1 MLLMYKLKV
10 TAMRLGILVS
20 VFILVFSSVLLVRAQ
35 YSDIING
42 LTNAIMPAVSGSS
55 SYKGYVEA
63 DYTQG
68 VGNYKSNFMTVCTSQ
83 GYKFTPWFYMGA
95 GIGVD
100 LLWSTVQAGWGD
112 GWSDQSPEWYN
123 HEKTESAVMI
133 PVFTDFRF
141 NFGSQTSPSFFV
153 NLRAGAA
160 FLCSDSYVKIKNG
173 YLTNNSYFYLQ
184 PSVGIRIPVSI
195 TKPRQAVNVGLHYRL
210 MTSDYWC
217 GWEHNAVINGLG
229 ANISYEW

>member
-1 MLLMYKLKV
+1 MRTKNILFTILLGLM
-10 TAMRLGILVS
+10 S
-20 VFILVFSSVLLVRAQ
+20 LLPVKAQ
-35 YSDIING
+35 YSDIVNG

-55 SYKGYVEA
+55 YYKGFVEA

-68 VGNYKSNFMTVCTSQ
+68 VGNYKCNFMTLCTSQ

-100 LLWSTVQAGWGD
+100 IMWSSVVAGWGD
-112 GWSDQSPEWYN
+112 GWADQSPEWFN
-123 HEKTESAVMI
+123 HKKTEAAVMI

-141 NFGSQTSPSFFV
+141 NFGDITSPSFFID
-153 NLRAGAA
+153 LRVGAA
-160 FLCSDSYVKIKNG
+160 FLCSDSYVKIDNG
-173 YLTNNSYFYLQ
+173 YLTNQNYFYLQ
-184 PSVGIRIPVSI
+184 PSIGMRIPVSI

-210 MTSDYWC
+210 MTSDYWS
-217 GWEHNAVINGLG
+217 GWQHNAVINGLG